1 MVSPSQKKA
10 AVAHVVPQRLCSVRR
25 ACRYLGLPRST
36 YRYVPKPIPDRRDQL
51 HQRIVALSWAYPRY
65 GYRRIRRVLARE
77 GWTVSRKQVPRI
89 RRREALKV
97 RPKPKKIPRRGVS
110 TGLPTQAM
118 HRHQVWTWD
127 FIFDRTDNGGTLKM
141 MTLLDEY
148 TRQCLAIQVERQI
161 TAAQVLAV
169 LEKAMIQYG
178 VPGYIRSDN
187 GPEFIAAQVQQWLSE
202 HHIKTIYIDPGSPW
216 QNGYIES
223 FHSRFRDECLNRE
236 WLLNLR
242 EARVV
247 IEDWRQHY
255 NTDRPHSRLGYLS
268 PEEFI
273 QTNILTP

>member
-1 MVSPSQKKA
+1 M
-10 AVAHVVPQRLCSVRR
+10 
-25 ACRYLGLPRST
+25 
-36 YRYVPKPIPDRRDQL
+36 
-51 HQRIVALSWAYPRY
+51 
-65 GYRRIRRVLARE
+65 
-77 GWTVSRKQVPRI
+77 
-89 RRREALKV
+89 
-97 RPKPKKIPRRGVS
+97 
-110 TGLPTQAM
+110 
-118 HRHQVWTWD
+118 WTWD
-127 FIFDRTDNGGTLKM
+127 FIFDRTDNGGTLKR

-148 TRQCLAIQVERQI
+148 SRPCLAIQVERQI
-161 TAAQVLAV
+161 TAAEVLAV

-187 GPEFIAAQVQQWLSE
+187 GPEFIAAKVQQGLSD
-202 HHIKTIYIDPGSPW
+202 HHIKTIYIEPGSPW

-273 QTNILTP
+273 QTKILTP